1 MIKINSFPKTKL
13 TQEEIYLFCLAICQ
27 KINEVDAEKLY
38 VKHEYL
44 LLENSVNNMDTSLY
58 KLPKGVYNKRRSIL
72 KNDIIAFLKRFFS
85 YIESFPTNNEKNKID
100 AKNKVEAIISQ
111 HKVLG
116 QQTFE
121 SLVKNNIKLAE
132 FLSSDILAEAV
143 QILEI
148 EEYIK
153 TLNDFNTESTILI
166 DKKLKNNGLIQ
177 RVRKASIVRIELH
190 NNYDKIVKRLN
201 KLVLIY
207 DINLYKP
214 LFEWWNAYTDQLRLD
229 IASRR
234 QSDIQISE
242 DDNIFNSEE

>member
-13 TQEEIYLFCLAICQ
+13 TQEEIYLFCMAICQ
-27 KINEVDAEKLY
+27 KINEADAEKLY
-38 VKHEYL
+38 IKHECL
-44 LLENSVNNMDTSLY
+44 LLEKSVNEMDTSLY
-58 KLPKGVYNKRRSIL
+58 KLPKGIYNKRRSIL
-72 KNDIIAFLKRFFS
+72 KNDIIAFLKRFF
-85 YIESFPTNNEKNKID
+85 YHIESFPTDNEKNKID
-100 AKNKVEAIISQ
+100 AKNKIEAIISQ
-111 HKVLG
+111 HKALG

-132 FLSSDILAEAV
+132 FLSSDILAEAI

-153 TLNDFNTESTILI
+153 TLKNFNEESDILI
-166 DKKLKNNGLIQ
+166 KKKLKDNGLIR
-177 RVRKASIVRIELH
+177 RVRKASNVRVELH
-190 NNYDKIVKRLN
+190 NNYDKIMKRLN

-229 IASRR
+229 IASRK
-234 QSDIQISE
+234 QSDIQISK